1 MTNHP
6 KVFVAIQLFNS
17 VPLYC
22 GKRTPAESPRMRTW
36 AIFFYQLL
44 FFEGHFTE
52 RTIDRPNG
60 GRGAKT
66 PNQKS
71 KMDVVCLSEPSRIA
85 LTPLKV
91 TNTMNYTLMQFKVI
105 CKSGVGKTA
114 SPPVRDNLNVFVEF
128 VL

>member
-1 MTNHP
+1 MGN
-6 KVFVAIQLFNS
+6 
-17 VPLYC
+17 
-22 GKRTPAESPRMRTW
+22 
-36 AIFFYQLL
+36 FFYQLL
-44 FFEGHFTE
+44 LFEGPFTE

-60 GRGAKT
+60 GAKT

-71 KMDVVCLSEPSRIA
+71 KMVCLAEASRIA

-91 TNTMNYTLMQFKVI
+91 TNTMNDTVMHLKVI